1 MENYH
6 RQELFETELRMCMV
20 STVLAVAYGKAIV
33 HESPTHCFS
42 LLGSVK
48 NYIF

>member
-6 RQELFETELRMCMV
+6 WQVLFETELRMCVV
-20 STVLAVAYGKAIV
+20 STVLTVAYGKAIV
-33 HESPTHCFS
+33 RESPHCFS

-48 NYIF
+48 YYIL